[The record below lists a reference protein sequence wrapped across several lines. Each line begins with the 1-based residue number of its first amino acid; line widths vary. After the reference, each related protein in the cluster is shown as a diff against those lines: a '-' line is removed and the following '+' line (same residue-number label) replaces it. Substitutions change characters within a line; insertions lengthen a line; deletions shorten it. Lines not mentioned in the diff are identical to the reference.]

1 MNKLDKLDG
10 IEKQI
15 SNFQKSLQDINDKI
29 TDFSG
34 KLKVLESIP
43 AQYNELMPQ

>member
-15 SNFQKSLQDINDKI
+15 SNFQTSLQDINDKI
-29 TDFSG
+29 ADFSR
-34 KLKVLESIP
+34 KLQVL
-43 AQYNELMPQ
+43 